1 MLGYLV
7 RKEFTQLRRDR
18 RMLPLI
24 FLAPVLQLIIF
35 GYAATV
41 DVNRISTVVCDLDQS
56 TQSRRYLDA
65 FFTSEHFHEVG
76 TVATAAAADRLMT
89 DGTADLVIVVPSGF
103 GRDLEAGRS
112 TSVQVLINGTDTNVA
127 SAGLNYVTQINGR
140 FNLRIVTQR
149 LALVPGGVGLPA
161 VRDRVWYNPEL
172 KSRNYMV
179 PAILAMIL
187 MVMTMMLTAMA
198 IVREKEIGTIDQ
210 LVVTPVRAWQI
221 IVGKMIPFVL
231 IGFVDIV
238 LVLVVCVFWFGVPLA
253 GSLLLLFLMSFL
265 FLLNTL
271 GLGLFVST
279 ISATQ
284 QQAMLTVMFFI
295 MMPFIYLSGF
305 AFPIENMPEGIQY
318 VTVVIPL
325 RYFLVILRGLFLKG
339 VGLDVLWPQA
349 LALLGLGLAVLG
361 ASALRFKKTS

>member
-1 MLGYLV
+1 MLGDLI
-7 RKEFTQLRRDR
+7 RKEFIQLRRDR

-41 DVNRISTVVCDLDQS
+41 DVNQISTVTCDLDRS
-56 TQSRRYLDA
+56 AQSRRYLDS
-65 FFTSEHFHEVG
+65 FFTGGYFRLVG
-76 TVATAAAADRLMT
+76 TVSTAARADRLMT

-103 GRDLEAGRS
+103 GRDLAAGRP
-112 TSVQVLINGTDTNVA
+112 TAVQVLINGTDTNIA
-127 SAGLNYVTQINGR
+127 SVGMNYVTQINGR
-140 FNLRIVTQR
+140 YNANIVTQR
-149 LALVPGGVGLPA
+149 LASVPGGVGMPA

-221 IVGKMIPFVL
+221 ILGKMIPFIL

-238 LVLVVCVFWFGVPLA
+238 LVLAVCVFWFGVPLA
-253 GSLLLLFLMSFL
+253 GSLSLLFLMSFL

-279 ISATQ
+279 ISSTQ

-305 AFPIENMPEGIQY
+305 AFPIENMPQSIQY
-318 VTVVIPL
+318 VTYAIPL

-339 VGLDVLWPQA
+339 VGLGVLWPQA
-349 LALLGLGLAVLG
+349 LALLGIGLAVLVG
-361 ASALRFKKTS
+361 SALRFRKHS

>member
-1 MLGYLV
+1 MLRYLI
-7 RKEFTQLRRDR
+7 RKEFNQLRRDR

-24 FLAPVLQLIIF
+24 FLAPILQLIIF

-41 DVNRISTVVCDLDQS
+41 DVNSISTVTCDLDRS
-56 TQSRRYLDA
+56 EQSRQYLDA
-65 FFTSEHFHEVG
+65 YFTGDHFRLVG
-76 TVATAAAADRLMT
+76 SVSTTDEADRLMT
-89 DGTADLVIVVPSGF
+89 DGTADVVIVVPEGF
-103 GRDLEAGRS
+103 GRDLAAGRS
-112 TSVQVLINGTDTNVA
+112 TSVQVIINGTDTNVA
-127 SAGLNYVTQINGR
+127 SVGMNYMTQMNGR
-140 FNLRIVTQR
+140 YNARIVTQR
-149 LALVPGGVGLPA
+149 LTSVPGGVGLPV
-161 VRDRVWYNPEL
+161 VRDRIWYNPEL

-198 IVREKEIGTIDQ
+198 IVREKEIGTIEQ
-210 LVVTPVRAWQI
+210 LVVTPVRSWQI
-221 IVGKMIPFVL
+221 IVGKMVPFVL
-231 IGFVDIV
+231 IGFIDIV
-238 LVLVVCVFWFGVPLA
+238 LVLAVCVFWFGVPLV
-253 GSLLLLFLMSFL
+253 GSLPLLFLMSLL

-279 ISATQ
+279 VSSTQ

-305 AFPIENMPEGIQY
+305 AFPIENMPTVIQY
-318 VTVVIPL
+318 VTWGIPL

-349 LALLGLGLAVLG
+349 LALLGIGLTVLI
-361 ASALRFKKTS
+361 ASALRFKKHA